1 MAAQNL
7 VTQVQLVKNHIL
19 NIGPINSDEGRLLYS
34 IVDFPKV
41 ISIAGKTIPIK
52 HTPINRPN
60 PATGKI
66 RQIMKYSLAENKKP
80 KNE

>member
-1 MAAQNL
+1 MINNNL
-7 VTQVQLVKNHIL
+7 VTQVQLVENHIV
-19 NIGPINSDEGRLLYS
+19 NIGPLNSDEGRLLYS

-41 ISIAGKTIPIK
+41 ISIVGKTISIT

-60 PATGKI
+60 PSTGKI

-80 KNE
+80 ISE